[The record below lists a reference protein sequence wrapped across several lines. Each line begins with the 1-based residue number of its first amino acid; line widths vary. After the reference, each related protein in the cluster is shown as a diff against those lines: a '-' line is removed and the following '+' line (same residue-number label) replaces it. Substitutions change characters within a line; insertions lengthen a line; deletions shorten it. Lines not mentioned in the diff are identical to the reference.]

1 MQHHSLPQHVAKGW
15 FVGPWN
21 SGVPVPIGFAN
32 QGIDLPH
39 YHAQMYEVY
48 LVARGS
54 SVAIVNGVEIALV
67 AGDLL
72 VVEPGEPHTFTTSS
86 ADYFHFVIQTP
97 FVPNDKVLVTA
108 TPQQEKDE
116 ED

>member
-1 MQHHSLPQHVAKGW
+1 MHHYSLPSDVAKGW

-21 SGVPVPIGFAN
+21 SELPIPVGFAN

-39 YHAQMYEVY
+39 YHEQMYEVY

-54 SVAIVNGVEIALV
+54 SVAIVGRREIALT

-72 VVEPGEPHTFTTSS
+72 VVEPGEAHTFTTSS
-86 ADYFHFVIQTP
+86 PDYFHFVIQTP
-97 FVPNDKVLVTA
+97 FVPNDKVLSAT
-108 TPQQEKDE
+108 TPQAEKPKE
-116 ED
+116 G